1 MSNNIT
7 DISVIMNCFNS
18 DKYLK
23 SAIDSIYAQTHDS
36 WEIIFWDNCSSDQSA
51 SIAKNYDS
59 KLKYFLAKK
68 KAPLGE
74 ARNLALKKAKGVF
87 ICFLDCDDLF
97 LPKKL
102 EIQLAAIKYSKAVL
116 SYSGWI
122 KINENGE
129 EIDRFILKNEYK
141 NKFESLLLNYN
152 VNFQSLMI
160 DHDYLLNNKLEF
172 DEKVSFSP
180 DFNLVM
186 KIALD
191 SPILVLS
198 EQLVKYRVHSK
209 SMSVK
214 NKIDKMVD
222 FEYTTDYLE
231 KIGVENKYRNYKYIV
246 LKAKYKMLFLDLL
259 EGKNYHRIPV
269 LIFEFLLQ
277 MTILLLGRLKHV
289 VSRGK
294 K

>member
-1 MSNNIT
+1 MSKNTT
-7 DISVIMNCFNS
+7 DISVIMNCHNG
-18 DKYLK
+18 DQYLK
-23 SAIDSIYAQTHDS
+23 SAIDSVYAQS
-36 WEIIFWDNCSSDQSA
+36 YRNWEIIFWDNCSSDLSA
-51 SIAKNYDS
+51 SIAKSYDS
-59 KLKYFLAKK
+59 KLKYFFAKK
-68 KAPLGE
+68 KSTLGK
-74 ARNLALKKAKGVF
+74 ARNLALKKASGDF
-87 ICFLDCDDLF
+87 ICFLDCDDLY
-97 LPKKL
+97 LPNKL
-102 EIQLAAIKYSKAVL
+102 AIQLAAIKYSKAVL

-122 KINENGE
+122 KINEKGE

-141 NKFESLLLNYN
+141 NKFETLLLNYI

-160 DHDYLLNNKLEF
+160 NHDYLLNNKLEF

-214 NKIDKMVD
+214 NKIDKIVD

-231 KIGVENKYRNYKYIV
+231 KIGVEDKYRNYKYII

-259 EGKNYHRIPV
+259 EGKKYHRIPV

-289 VSRGK
+289 H
-294 K
+294 